1 MRNMDKVAEK
11 IDGLWAGGKMNY
23 KKAPK
28 PPMTTDQKIDK
39 VMNKMEK
46 KSKK

>member
-1 MRNMDKVAEK
+1 MDKVAEK